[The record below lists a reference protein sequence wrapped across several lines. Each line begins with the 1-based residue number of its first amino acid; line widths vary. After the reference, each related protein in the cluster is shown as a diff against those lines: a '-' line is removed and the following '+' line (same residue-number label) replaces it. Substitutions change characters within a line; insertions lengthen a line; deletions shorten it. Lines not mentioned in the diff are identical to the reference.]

1 MSPTDKR
8 LWLRPG
14 TKHLFGRTKP
24 DPSTSDQGYH
34 IDNKS
39 VSRKHLVVE
48 VAAVK
53 SGDGVRLHERSRLT
67 ITDDSKI
74 GTHLDG
80 EQFVKSTK
88 TLKGNKHVVKLGRYE
103 QVLRYANISLLS
115 CSTCIPRLLRSRL
128 SSITW
133 HPVTLTLSTLSRK
146 VPDSAQLKSYLER
159 LEILDVKC
167 AIEYIVAQT
176 SHVVAAKRNT
186 PKCLQALINGKC
198 VVVDSYIDA
207 IVVAAA
213 PRTVN
218 GEPTPS
224 LLETDFDANWP
235 NASEFL
241 PGVGKEPV
249 PRPAELFRPDVRRQG
264 IFRGYTFVF
273 LDDVQLAQLVDPVEN
288 GEGKALLYPLKQGET
303 TTQELVDYMRSVA
316 GKKGT
321 GPFRET
327 QPGIKGGAVLVRLG
341 DEDQWA
347 NTLRKGVDLALDQR
361 SINQNEFLDAIV
373 MCDASQ
379 LRQPLPEDDGL
390 AASAIQTNSLQG
402 LPINAEA
409 VQVPSSPPQG
419 ESAQPEASV
428 PAAVK
433 RRGRRT
439 ITQPRFKGFDEFD
452 PSQIIKPSARS
463 PSLSPMDEVEHSQD
477 RASAT
482 AMDDSQPAVSR
493 SAFGSAQTQQSTK
506 ASRKRPLVNTV
517 EEQEEETEDV
527 VDGLLQGAAA
537 MKRRRIEERR
547 MGTNAFSESASSK
560 ANNADTAGSA
570 AKKPIRK
577 KEKQVDVMAVVNE
590 RREEEE
596 ERRRLDEE
604 TLRDAL
610 DSMDIA
616 QIRNLAQIEE
626 MEIIPRTHA
635 NNGFANDQ
643 ANGRWE
649 ERWNGRKNFKQFR
662 KAVPGTAHEGQ
673 SELSRRRG
681 VIVGLE
687 EVKKKDFGIGV
698 GYWLTPSSTSQ
709 NRRDKRGTPSQS
721 QGLRVRDGQDGSSEN
736 EKARFQRRM
745 RNSREEDAADA
756 DQAQV
761 LPEEIAGTARDEGI
775 NNAVHGSG
783 RTQTRTS
790 EQNGASTS
798 RAAGKRPARD
808 AVGEAPAAKK
818 PRQSGLAPPPVVIEG
833 SESDGEDELKFRR
846 RRR

>member
-1 MSPTDKR
+1 MWLLSSDGDLFGDKR

-88 TLKGNKHVVKLGRYE
+88 TLKGNKHVIKLGRYE
-103 QVLRYANISLLS
+103 QVLR
-115 CSTCIPRLLRSRL
+115 
-128 SSITW
+128 ITW
-133 HPVTLTLSTLSRK
+133 HAVTLTLSTLSRK
-146 VPDSAQLKSYLER
+146 VPDSAQLKPYLER
-159 LEILDVKC
+159 LELLDVKC
-167 AIEYIVAQT
+167 TIEYIVAQT

-186 PKCLQALINGKC
+186 PKCLQALINGKY
-198 VVVDSYIDA
+198 VVVDSYIEA
-207 IVVAAA
+207 IVAAAA
-213 PRTVN
+213 PRTEK

-273 LDDVQLAQLVDPVEN
+273 LDDAQLAQLVDPVEN
-288 GEGKALLYPLKQGET
+288 GEGKALLYPLKQGETT

-347 NTLRKGVDLALDQR
+347 NTLRKGVDFALDQR

-390 AASAIQTNSLQG
+390 AASAIQRNSLQG

-409 VQVPSSPPQG
+409 VQVPSSPPQAEG
-419 ESAQPEASV
+419 AQPEASV

-433 RRGRRT
+433 RLGRRT
-439 ITQPRFKGFDEFD
+439 ITQSRFKGFDEFD

-463 PSLSPMDEVEHSQD
+463 PSLSPMDEDEHSQD

-493 SAFGSAQTQQSTK
+493 SAFGSAPTQQSTNP
-506 ASRKRPLVNTV
+506 SRKRPLVNTV

-547 MGTNAFSESASSK
+547 MGTNAFSGSASSK
-560 ANNADTAGSA
+560 ANNAETAGSA
-570 AKKPIRK
+570 AKKPIRR

-590 RREEEE
+590 RREKEN

-626 MEIIPRTHA
+626 MEIMPRTHA
-635 NNGFANDQ
+635 NNRFANDQ

-662 KAVPGTAHEGQ
+662 KAVPGTAQQGQ

-687 EVKKKDFGIGV
+687 EVKKKDFGIGED
-698 GYWLTPSSTSQ
+698 YWLTPSSTSQ
-709 NRRDKRGTPSQS
+709 NRRDKRSTPSQS
-721 QGLRVRDGQDGSSEN
+721 QGQRVRDGQDGSSET

-745 RNSREEDAADA
+745 RKSREEDAADA

-775 NNAVHGSG
+775 NKAVHESG
-783 RTQTRTS
+783 RTQTRTP
-790 EQNGASTS
+790 EQTGTSTS
-798 RAAGKRPARD
+798 RAAGKRPAKD
-808 AVGEAPAAKK
+808 AAREAPAAKK
-818 PRQSGLAPPPVVIEG
+818 SRQSGLAPPPPVVIED